1 MLARSPAILIVIKIF
16 RYVARALPRD
26 RRCSG
31 IRGTYI
37 WIRLVE
43 HFVAIH
49 VRYATYDYPAIRW
62 YFRNLQRS
70 HRRLCTRDTRVS
82 RRSRCFHDPSSAI
95 STSLMSR
102 LNSASKPIRA
112 TSQVRDLPQNG
123 HTPSQ
128 RHTRHSQGHCARS
141 TAAQTEGGR
150 TRHAG
155 CPGQAGRTRKR
166 RRRPKHGGRT
176 EGGGRTRQRGGTQEG
191 GRTRAGACPGK
202 GGRSTPGSRT
212 GRGGRSRAGARTG

>member
-112 TSQVRDLPQNG
+112 TSQARDLPQNG
-123 HTPSQ
+123 HIP
-128 RHTRHSQGHCARS
+128 RHSDTQGTAKDTARG
-141 TAAQTEGGR
+141 ARQ
-150 TRHAG
+150 H
-155 CPGQAGRTRKR
+155 
-166 RRRPKHGGRT
+166 RPR
-176 EGGGRTRQRGGTQEG
+176 EDVRGTQDVPARQDVR
-191 GRTRAGACPGK
+191 GR
-202 GGRSTPGSRT
+202 
-212 GRGGRSRAGARTG
+212 